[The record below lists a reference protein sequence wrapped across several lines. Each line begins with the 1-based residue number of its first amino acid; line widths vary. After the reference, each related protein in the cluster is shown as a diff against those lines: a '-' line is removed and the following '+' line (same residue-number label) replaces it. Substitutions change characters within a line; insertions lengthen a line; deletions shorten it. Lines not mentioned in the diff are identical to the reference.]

1 MDGEYAFGLA
11 RVVAAWL
18 QVGQK
23 LTDDKIEQLKDKD
36 TLDQALQ
43 KALRFIN
50 YRPRSEA
57 ELERKLVDQGF
68 DVTVIASVIQHL
80 KDDELIGDEQ
90 FSLMWIENRSTFRP
104 RSHRILTLELR
115 QKGVSDEII
124 EKTLQDAE
132 GDDVLAS
139 RVGAGNLRRYSG
151 LDWFEFRRKMSAD
164 LGRRGF
170 SYEIIKPVVQE
181 LWRDVSD
188 SKKLPNDLN
197 GDEENS
203 DA

>member
-151 LDWFEFRRKMSAD
+151 LDWFEFRRKMSAY